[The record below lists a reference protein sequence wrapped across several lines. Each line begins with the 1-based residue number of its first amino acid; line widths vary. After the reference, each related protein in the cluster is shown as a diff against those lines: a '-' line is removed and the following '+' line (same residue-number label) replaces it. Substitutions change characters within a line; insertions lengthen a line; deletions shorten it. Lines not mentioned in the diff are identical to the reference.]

1 MIDLPSLWREQQHAT
16 FPPAALRFVAV
27 DARAGALLT
36 ASLRGDGVPRALP
49 PEKRE
54 ELRRALDEAVAA
66 LAELRDVESRA
77 YFERLIALGNAVLTR
92 SPGACS

>member
-16 FPPAALRFVAV
+16 FPPSALRFVAV

-36 ASLRGDGVPRALP
+36 ASLRGDGLPRALP

-54 ELRRALDEAVAA
+54 ELRRALEEAVAA
-66 LAELRDVESRA
+66 LGCLEDVEARI
-77 YFERLIALGNAVLTR
+77 YFERLIVLGKAVLTR
-92 SPGACS
+92 SPASCS